1 MEREAGRASRGKS
14 CAAIGCVEGVNRSTN
29 VCQYAAVRIR
39 RVGIVPTFFILALR
53 KLRTKNLNRSSSVC
67 MMMSLKFV
75 LGSMLPVWS
84 STSSIWLRH

>member
-1 MEREAGRASRGKS
+1 MAFRGIPY
-14 CAAIGCVEGVNRSTN
+14 AAIGYVGGVRRSTSR
-29 VCQYAAVRIR
+29 CWYIAAQINSSARQDH
-39 RVGIVPTFFILALR
+39 TFFILALR

-75 LGSMLPVWS
+75 FGSMLPVWS